1 MGVDA
6 WTRTEHEQK
15 WRDRAAKHA
24 ANKSKGDQRSV
35 SEKLKDRWHGT
46 HKRCACG
53 CGKEGTYFR
62 DRKLYNKD
70 CVGRGSGWDKSGLP
84 QDRTPPMSRQR
95 KREIN
100 RNGRA

>member
-15 WRDRAAKHA
+15 WRARAQKHEAEKGKTFGQKARDA
-24 ANKSKGDQRSV
+24 ANDLRN
-35 SEKLKDRWHGT
+35 GT
-46 HKRCACG
+46 RRCACG

-62 DRKLYNKD
+62 DRKLYNKA

-95 KREIN
+95 RREIN
-100 RNGRA
+100 RTTRG